1 MKIVFERACYKRV
14 LWIMLILMFSVR
26 REVKVAVNPVSEVLQ
41 RIEEILVEAWSN
53 TGYGEIAILSKRSN
67 GCKIDVTIKG
77 STCFHFVI
85 RNEEV
90 ESWIDR

>member
-41 RIEEILVEAWSN
+41 RIEEILV
-53 TGYGEIAILSKRSN
+53 AILSKRSN

>member
-53 TGYGEIAILSKRSN
+53 TG
-67 GCKIDVTIKG
+67 
-77 STCFHFVI
+77 
-85 RNEEV
+85 
-90 ESWIDR
+90 